1 MRGSAPLVTVVTPA
15 YNVAPYV
22 AEAVG
27 SVLRQ
32 TFTDFEYLVIDDG
45 SADSTA
51 ETARSAAGDDP
62 RVRLIKP
69 PHAGLSAT
77 RNLGIKE
84 ARGRYIAFLDGD
96 DRWHPRFLE
105 RQVARIESL
114 PPEVGVVF
122 CRSRLML
129 ENGTYVGVQW
139 QRPGRYDFD
148 DFLVM
153 NNPARNGSSLLIR
166 RSCFDE
172 VGGFDAADEPVED
185 LAMWLRIARGSRT
198 PVLWGSRGFLV
209 DLRLRPGSITRDR
222 SGAYRTLRRFLEEQ
236 TPSLRRLPPGLAYV
250 RPAVA
255 ALKYGDA
262 GDDLAEELAEKARTA
277 PAGILVRSTSGLR
290 LLFWHSLS
298 RSRRQTLRDA
308 QHNAREAVKTAN
320 RRLRGGL
327 R

>member
-1 MRGSAPLVTVVTPA
+1 MSGSAPLVTVVTPA

-22 AEAVG
+22 AEAVA

-45 SADSTA
+45 STDSTA
-51 ETARSAAGDDP
+51 DAVRLAAGADP
-62 RVRLIKP
+62 RVRLIP
-69 PHAGLSAT
+69 AGHRGLSAT
-77 RNLGIKE
+77 RNLGVKE
-84 ARGRYIAFLDGD
+84 ARGRYVAFLDGD
-96 DRWHPRFLE
+96 DRWHPRFLA

-114 PPEVGVVF
+114 PATVGAVF

-129 ENGTYVGVQW
+129 ENGTFVGVQW
-139 QRPGRYDFD
+139 QRSGRYDFD
-148 DFLVM
+148 DFLVK

-172 VGGFDAADEPVED
+172 VGGFDPGDEPVED

-198 PVLWGSRGFLV
+198 PVLWGTPGFLV

-222 SGAYRTLRRFLEEQ
+222 TSAYRALGRFLEEQ
-236 TPSLRRLPPGLAYV
+236 TPRLRRCPAGLAYV
-250 RPAVA
+250 HPAAA

-262 GDDLAEELAEKARTA
+262 GDDLADELAAKARTA
-277 PAGILVRSTSGLR
+277 GAGALMRSTTGLR
-290 LLFWHSLS
+290 LLFWHSLP
-298 RSRRQTLRDA
+298 RSRRQMLRGA
-308 QHNAREAVKTAN
+308 QHNARETVKTVN
-320 RRLRGGL
+320 RRLRGGA

>member
-1 MRGSAPLVTVVTPA
+1 MSGSTPLVTVVTPA

-22 AEAVG
+22 GEAVG

-45 SADSTA
+45 STDATAD
-51 ETARSAAGDDP
+51 EVRRRAGNDP
-62 RVRLIKP
+62 RVRLIP
-69 PHAGLSAT
+69 AGHSGLSAT

-84 ARGRYIAFLDGD
+84 ARGQYVAFLDGD
-96 DRWHPRFLE
+96 DRWHRRFLQ

-114 PPEVGVVF
+114 PPAVGAVF

-129 ENGTYVGVQW
+129 ENGTFVGVQW
-139 QRPGRYDFD
+139 QRSGRYDFD
-148 DFLVM
+148 DFLVK

-172 VGGFDAADEPVED
+172 AGGFDAADEPAED
-185 LAMWLRIARGSRT
+185 LAMWLRITGGSRT
-198 PVLWGSRGFLV
+198 PVFWGTRGFLV

-222 SGAYRTLRRFLEEQ
+222 SAAYRALRRLLEEQ
-236 TPSLRRLPPGLAYV
+236 TPKLRRCPAGLAYV
-250 RPAVA
+250 HPAAA

-262 GDDLAEELAEKARTA
+262 GDDLAEELAAKARTA
-277 PAGILVRSTSGLR
+277 GTARLARTTMGLR

-298 RSRRQTLRDA
+298 RTRRQMLRDA
-308 QHNAREAVKTAN
+308 QHNAREAVKTVN
-320 RRLRGGL
+320 RRLRGGP